1 MVGDRQTATVVPWE
15 KNAKGKGGTDKGA
28 ADKGGKGAADK
39 GGKGAADKG
48 ASASKASRL

>member
-15 KNAKGKGGTDKGA
+15 KNAKGKGGTDKG
-28 ADKGGKGAADK
+28 
-39 GGKGAADKG
+39 GKGAADKG